1 MEDVCPCLRRLP
13 YSSPQNQ
20 RLPRD
25 WRQENSF
32 PQMDRGI
39 FRGFHEELPLQN
51 WDHGRFQHGDLLSIV
66 PVSVGIGTNGRYVFF
81 EKMRVFEGKDK
92 TELRLKQENA
102 FRSGRDLQ
110 ALKRTGLWLRDGEY
124 TEHDELG
131 RRVIIRQ
138 GGSRQV
144 LD

>member
-1 MEDVCPCLRRLP
+1 
-13 YSSPQNQ
+13 
-20 RLPRD
+20 
-25 WRQENSF
+25 
-32 PQMDRGI
+32 
-39 FRGFHEELPLQN
+39 
-51 WDHGRFQHGDLLSIV
+51 
-66 PVSVGIGTNGRYVFF
+66 
-81 EKMRVFEGKDK
+81 MRVFEGKDK

-131 RRVIIRQ
+131 RRVIIGL